1 MSRYKAAESG
11 TISENSAFYLMR
23 RGQAVLA
30 QRQHFEHGEL
40 CAYRDRDSFQAVANI
55 AAATYFH
62 QAASG
67 QVYPAICDLYSDF
80 QVTAP
85 ILQRLPYSFKVDWTE
100 GHVLSWFRAAC
111 NDHVKRYF
119 FSSLTLPRTFD
130 TVLLRNNLEILGVHD
145 QPYIDIL
152 AEQYKRHY
160 GGNCLRSHL
169 AHRLFDPIFLLN
181 HGEGYRLR
189 VANTIYRLEKQP
201 FPGCLDLR
209 ERQAKVLGAFRIRHV
224 NKKGGSFVE
233 ILLTHD
239 AVDRFKETV
248 CSIIDSSA
256 SPRHKVYV
264 INDRI
269 SDVLEA
275 FKYARSAWPQVKDL
289 QNWLVLKMRP
299 LYSTLKDVK
308 RRERGFKDEYIRR
321 RQDSLSLPTPNFFWN
336 PRIVDLSDYL
346 KFMSPYKEKHH
357 E

>member
-1 MSRYKAAESG
+1 VSRYKAGVLG
-11 TISENSAFYLMR
+11 TITENGAFHLMR
-23 RGQAVLA
+23 RGQAVIA
-30 QRQHFEHGEL
+30 QRQHFEEGEL
-40 CAYRDRDSFQAVANI
+40 CNYRDRTSFQSVANI
-55 AAATYFH
+55 AAAKYFH
-62 QAASG
+62 QATNG
-67 QVYPAICDLYSDF
+67 EVYPAIRDLYTDF
-80 QVTAP
+80 QVVAP
-85 ILQRLPYSFKVDWTE
+85 ILQRLPHSFKLDWST
-100 GHVLSWFRAAC
+100 GHVLTWVRTGC

-119 FSSLTLPRTFD
+119 FSSLTMPRTFD
-130 TVLLRNNLEILGVHD
+130 ADLLRNNLALLGVHD
-145 QPYIDIL
+145 TSYIDIL
-152 AEQYKRHY
+152 ADQYKRHY
-160 GGNCLRSHL
+160 GGSSLRSHL
-169 AHRLFDPIFLLN
+169 AHRLFDPVILMN

-189 VANTIYRLEKQP
+189 VANTIFRLEKQP

-224 NKKGGSFVE
+224 KKKGGSFLE

-239 AVDRFKETV
+239 AVVRFKETV

-308 RRERGFKDEYIRR
+308 RRERGFKDEYIHR

-336 PRIVDLSDYL
+336 PRIVDLSTYL